1 MALMVS
7 DVLVVFDHMRHELTL
22 MAYAIADDES
32 DLEAAYAS
40 AVETLADL
48 RETAA
53 RPGSATGHERHRL
66 RRTPSSSRT

>member
-7 DVLVVFDHMRHELTL
+7 DVLVAFDHMRHELTL

-32 DLEAAYAS
+32 DLESAYAS
-40 AVETLADL
+40 AVETLTDL

-53 RPGSATGHERHRL
+53 RARFRGRPRAATA
-66 RRTPSSSRT
+66 RRRGSSRT